1 VALFPRKGVDCC
13 LPRETAPRGPSLC
26 RPEKEE
32 GSSMQRT
39 WMGGFLA
46 LALLASFARTGAQEP
61 PRLDQPVQR
70 HPEGDA
76 AISRVR
82 SPFCPGLML
91 EVCPSPQAKLLRDS
105 MEVMAWNGTSSDSIV
120 SWFLANHGEQYRAVP
135 RAQGSGLLAWVI
147 PPLAL
152 LAGLVILTLVLRHFR
167 GRREVEAPVR
177 TELSEEDESVLEAA
191 LEELKASEEVP
202 F

>member
-1 VALFPRKGVDCC
+1 
-13 LPRETAPRGPSLC
+13 
-26 RPEKEE
+26 
-32 GSSMQRT
+32 MQRSRI
-39 WMGGFLA
+39 GGLVAF
-46 LALLASFARTGAQEP
+46 ALLASVVGAGAQEP
-61 PRLDQPVQR
+61 PRLDEPVQR

-76 AISRVR
+76 AISQVR

-105 MEVMAWNGTSSDSIV
+105 MEVMAWSGASSDSIV
-120 SWFLANHGEQYRAVP
+120 SWFLANHGEQFRAVP
-135 RAQGSGLLAWVI
+135 RAQGSGLLAWVM

-152 LAGLVILTLVLRHFR
+152 LAGLVIVAAVLRHFR
-167 GRREVEAPVR
+167 ERRETEAPVQ
-177 TELSEEDESVLEAA
+177 TQLSEEDESVLEAA